1 MANPLIGQI
10 LGSVLGRAMGGGTR
24 GASAGGLGGLDGQ
37 GGPGGLGGLGGV
49 GGLGAIL
56 GGGGGLPGGMRPGG
70 VGGLGG
76 RNAMLA
82 LMLPLVLQWVQRN
95 GGIGQ
100 VLQRVNQHGYG
111 SHADSWVGT
120 GANAPL
126 PPQAAR
132 QLLGGDELANL
143 SSQLGVGEDE
153 VADGFTE
160 ILPEVVDQLSPG
172 GSLPED
178 ADRTLDA
185 GQSALQRMLESAR

>member
-24 GASAGGLGGLDGQ
+24 GPSASGMGGPD
-37 GGPGGLGGLGGV
+37 GPGGLGGR

-70 VGGLGG
+70 MGGLGG

-111 SHADSWVGT
+111 GHADSWVGT
-120 GANAPL
+120 GANSPL

-132 QLLGGDELANL
+132 QLLGHDELANL

-172 GSLPED
+172 GSLPDD

-185 GQSALQRMLESAR
+185 GQSALQQMLESAH